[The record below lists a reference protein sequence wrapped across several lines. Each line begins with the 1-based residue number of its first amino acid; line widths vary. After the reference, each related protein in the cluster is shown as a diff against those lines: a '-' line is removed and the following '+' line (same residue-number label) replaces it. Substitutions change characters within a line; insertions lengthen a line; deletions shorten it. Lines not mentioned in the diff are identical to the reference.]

1 MQGGIKMNEMQKI
14 AFIRSLRNALKHRK
28 LRGGSMKNLLHPQTY
43 NAMLDEVKKSILENK
58 DAIANAIRK
67 SRLK

>member
-1 MQGGIKMNEMQKI
+1 MNEMQKI